1 MKFPSTTV
9 DIVKYDGSSNDLPR
23 YLEDIHNLAGIYDV
37 MGALLGPVHYMIRYG
52 NNNEAGD
59 AHVPYLALEKPV
71 LVDDPTPG
79 QVAVYNIRIKE
90 WTEERDS
97 LRHVKTILIN
107 TVDDATKLSL
117 SQRDGLAGVTMAAIY
132 AKLME
137 QAVITASD
145 LDRYKELMTVV
156 FVDDGSETLRTY
168 IADHHERPHNLLD
181 DAGFPIDAPT
191 KIRNLE
197 LAMSGILR
205 FELAIK
211 SYKLELALGLR
222 TFSNFVDKLTVADRE
237 FPREQTSGGTAM
249 ANAAKASHATT
260 SDAQTIR
267 ELKAKIAQLERGG
280 GRARGGAGAGVG
292 NDGTVFPHYCHT
304 HGPSTSHS
312 SADCQTPATGHNTKA
327 TMKNRMGGREEP
339 YGRGGKK

>member
-9 DIVKYDGSSNDLPR
+9 DIAKYTGSPDDLPR

-37 MGALLGPVHYMIRYG
+37 MGALVGPVNYMIRYG

-71 LVDDPTPG
+71 LADDPTPG
-79 QVAVYNIRIKE
+79 QVAFYNIRIKE
-90 WTEERDS
+90 WTEERDH

-107 TVDDATKLSL
+107 TIDDATKLSL
-117 SQRDGLAGVTMAAIY
+117 SHRDGLAGVTMATIY

-137 QAVITASD
+137 QAVVTASD
-145 LDRYKELMTVV
+145 LDRYKELMTDA
-156 FVDDGSETLRTY
+156 FDDNGSKTLRTY
-168 IADHHERPHNLLD
+168 IAEQHERSHNRLD
-181 DAGFPIDAPT
+181 EAGFPIDAPT

-211 SYKLELALGLR
+211 SYKLEYPLGLR

-260 SDAQTIR
+260 TDAQTIK
-267 ELKAKIAQLERGG
+267 ELKAKLAQLERGG
-280 GRARGGAGAGVG
+280 GRGRRSGAGAEVG

-304 HGPSTSHS
+304 HGPSVSHS
-312 SADCQTPATGHNTKA
+312 SADCENPATGHNTKA
-327 TMKNRMGGREEP
+327 TMKNKMGGREEP
-339 YGRGGKK
+339 WGKK